1 MRSVLAPLVV
11 LLLAGCG
18 DDGTPRSSATP
29 QPSVTSPTAA
39 ASTPAPSGTCTT
51 GQLRVTLGT
60 SGAAAGT
67 GYQQLVLQN
76 TGTTTC
82 GLTGYLG
89 ITFETTDGRTVGLP
103 AEPTN
108 VTGAPVTAVRLA
120 PGGYATAAVGLP
132 DTSSLD
138 ASACAPQTGAFLR
151 VRAPQQADGV
161 QVAFRAEVCTAG
173 QGRPLTTPVRAGRSS
188 TPVA

>member
-1 MRSVLAPLVV
+1 MRPVLAPLLV

-18 DDGTPRSSATP
+18 DSGTPRSSATP
-29 QPSVTSPTAA
+29 QPSLTSPTSA

-60 SGAAAGT
+60 SGAAGGT
-67 GYQQLVLQN
+67 SYQQLVLQN
-76 TGTTTC
+76 TGTATC

-89 ITFETTDGRTVGLP
+89 ITFETADGRSVGLP

-108 VTGAPVTAVRLA
+108 VTGAPVTAVRLS
-120 PGGYATAAVGLP
+120 PGGYATAAVGVP
-132 DTSSLD
+132 DPSSYD
-138 ASACAPQTGAFLR
+138 AGACRPQTGAYLR
-151 VRAPQQADGV
+151 VRAPQQTDGV
-161 QVAFRAEVCTAG
+161 RVALRTEVCTTD
-173 QGRPLTTPVRAGRSS
+173 QGRPVTTPIRAGRSS